1 MSDMGDCYREKRE
14 HDQAVKSKRLKSNS
28 EIVLFLAGELG
39 FNIIMHSEVHFS
51 LFHPVKGRL
60 DYWPSTR
67 KGVWFEKTKPASKSF
82 VIQDIEA
89 YILKHFKP

>member
-1 MSDMGDCYREKRE
+1 MSDMGDYYRDKKE
-14 HDQAVKSKRLKSNS
+14 HDRTLKSKRLKSNS

-39 FNIIMHSEVHFS
+39 FDVTMHSEVHFS
-51 LFHPVKGRL
+51 LFHPDKGRM

-67 KGVWFEKTKPASKSF
+67 RAVWFLKNKPASKSF

-89 YILKHFKP
+89 YIFKHFKP